1 VIRLSVVIITFNEE
15 HNIGRCIASVKDIA
29 DEIVVVDSFSSDA
42 TEAICKAHGVRVIQH
57 KFEGHIEQ
65 KNYALTHASYP
76 YVLSLD
82 ADEALS
88 DTLKN
93 SLLQVKERWTHDG
106 YMINRLTNYCGAWI
120 RHGGW
125 YPDRKLR
132 LFDKRKGQW
141 TGINPHDRFELFDR
155 TTPVGYLQGDILHYS
170 YYSISGHVK
179 QVDYFTEVSARML
192 FQQGKKPGYLRLVVS
207 PFLRFLRD
215 YLIKGGFLDGYYGF
229 VICTISA
236 HAVFLKYVKLNELHK
251 DHRERPRV
259 QQ

>member
-1 VIRLSVVIITFNEE
+1 MIRLSVVIITFNEE
-15 HNIGRCIASVKDIA
+15 HNIGRCLDSVKDIA

-42 TEAICKAHGVRVIQH
+42 TEAICKAHGAKVIRHQ
-57 KFEGHIEQ
+57 FEGHIEQ

-82 ADEALS
+82 ADEAVS
-88 DTLKN
+88 DRLKE
-93 SLLQVKERWTHDG
+93 SLRQVKKEWKYDG

-120 RHGGW
+120 RHCGW

-132 LFDKRKGQW
+132 LFDKRKGHW
-141 TGINPHDRFELFDR
+141 TGVNPHDRFELFDR
-155 TTPVGYLQGDILHYS
+155 NAPIGYLEGDILHYS

-179 QVDYFTEVSARML
+179 QVDYFTDISAKML
-192 FQQGKKPGYLRLVVS
+192 FDQGKKASILHILFS

-215 YLIKGGFLDGYYGF
+215 YVLKAGFLDGYYGF

-236 HAVFLKYVKLNELHK
+236 HAVFLKYVKLRQLYKEHEQRLRSK
-251 DHRERPRV
+251 P
-259 QQ
+259 